1 MDLWCTFE
9 SAALASLS
17 VFKTTLNV
25 KLKKWGKNKPTRV
38 SSMCSWMCRIGWDI
52 MVVIAL
58 ILTMVALPIEIAFFS
73 VEEEGPH
80 EGTHEGPHEGTE
92 KDVRIATHR
101 QTLAAAETGENA
113 SSTVQGLVHEGHIYE
128 GINLFAEGIFVI
140 DIVLNFRTGY
150 VFKEMDQVQR
160 MDDL

>member
-1 MDLWCTFE
+1 
-9 SAALASLS
+9 
-17 VFKTTLNV
+17 
-25 KLKKWGKNKPTRV
+25 
-38 SSMCSWMCRIGWDI
+38 MCSWLCRIGWDI

-73 VEEEGPH
+73 VVEEGPH
-80 EGTHEGPHEGTE
+80 EGTHE
-92 KDVRIATHR
+92 A
-101 QTLAAAETGENA
+101 ENA
-113 SSTVQGLVHEGHIYE
+113 SSTVEGLVHEGHIYE

-160 MDDL
+160 MDGL